1 MQVTPADRPDLLRQ
15 AVNNTQPKPIPWSE
29 LPAELQRNTALEL
42 LGPDWTVTAQKAVEF
57 LAAAPS
63 PLLVQFLAAH
73 NTAPEDRWVVHT
85 QYRFASEAA
94 AQRALVQIQSAVCT
108 MDLLAPAPI
117 TAWLPLPTGG
127 TCYERRP
134 PPGGASAVAPRNL
147 GFGAVWQQ
155 ANRLHYV
162 LGVGGIDQSR
172 ADILP
177 IVEALLAQPQARI

>member
-1 MQVTPADRPDLLRQ
+1 MQVTPDDRPALLRR
-15 AVNNTQPKPIPWSE
+15 ALNNTQPKPIPWSE
-29 LPAELQRNTALEL
+29 LPAELQRNAALEL

-57 LAAAPS
+57 LAAAPP

-73 NTAPEDRWVVHT
+73 NATPEDRWVLHT

-94 AQRALVQIQSAVCT
+94 AQRALTQIQRAVCT
-108 MDLLAPAPI
+108 MDLLVPAPI
-117 TAWLPLPTGG
+117 AADWPPLPTGG

-134 PPGGASAVAPRNL
+134 PPGSATGVAPRHL

-155 ANRLHYV
+155 ANCLHYV
-162 LGVGGIDQSR
+162 LGVGGIDQGR

-177 IVEALLAQPQARI
+177 IVEALLARN